1 MDRACDAGP
10 RRSKTALNVVAF
22 ALGHACERQIGDPGP
37 CIPATAVDYRR
48 VFEGHTQLSRAVSE
62 GRGSAVMQG
71 FANKLLRVDSSK
83 LYDSVHNFGGH

>member
-37 CIPATAVDYRR
+37 CIPATAVDYRS
-48 VFEGHTQLSRAVSE
+48 VFEGTHNAVVPCLRAGLS
-62 GRGSAVMQG
+62 MQG
-71 FANKLLRVDSSK
+71 SANKLLRVDSSE